1 MSGCPYVTVNK
12 EVLLLHLEIIS
23 LTLMCLSSVSRSSF
37 DFGRPDAEPGGFW
50 DAFAA
55 HYH

>member
-1 MSGCPYVTVNK
+1 MSGCPDITVKK
-12 EVLLLHLEIIS
+12 EVLLLHVKILS
-23 LTLMCLSSVSRSSF
+23 LTLMCFSSVSRSSF

-55 HYH
+55 H